1 MDGSMGLPAGVD
13 PRTVAVVVT
22 LPPKPGVGGCHA
34 YSSSHSN
41 TRDGMGAA
49 VGSSALSD
57 YGPI

>member
-1 MDGSMGLPAGVD
+1 MDMGGGGGALPAGVD

-22 LPPKPGVGGCHA
+22 LPPKQGGHA
-34 YSSSHSN
+34 YS
-41 TRDGMGAA
+41 RDGLGAA